1 MFSKNRIAYLKEWL
15 DFIKLIRLTTNPSLL
30 RSILLSSFTIGIP
43 TYKIDFSLDEDEEV
57 LTIDVTHLEKTN
69 SKLAKIDE
77 MNESTKLNEIM
88 KDEREE
94 DGGGEGGGGGG
105 GTGGDNVIPIL
116 LDNKNLE
123 FEDANDFNEVYE
135 TLIDD
140 LLDLA
145 ADADTVTTTA
155 SVNTTEEFNTY
166 PHNDSVNLKLVSRC
180 IQLVDLVNYLS
191 DDHVLGKCMYQ
202 LSTKIYEIVIRVSQ
216 WFLLF

>member
-43 TYKIDFSLDEDEEV
+43 TFKIDFSLDEDEEV
-57 LTIDVTHLEKTN
+57 LTIGVSQLEKTN
-69 SKLAKIDE
+69 LKLAKIDE
-77 MNESTKLNEIM
+77 MTESTKLNEMM

-94 DGGGEGGGGGG
+94 NFGGGGGG

-145 ADADTVTTTA
+145 ADVDTTITTA
-155 SVNTTEEFNTY
+155 SVTEDLNTY
-166 PHNDSVNLKLVSRC
+166 PFNDSVNLKLVSRC

-202 LSTKIYEIVIRVSQ
+202 LSTKIYEIVIRVIHS
-216 WFLLF
+216 FLLF